1 MYIEMKVFG
10 FALDSIAQ
18 LPMILLKD
26 ADERHTIP
34 VWIGTSESVSFAAEF
49 LGREV
54 ALRNGRKDL
63 LGSLM
68 ERLGMHIER
77 IVIESLTDGVFTASV
92 RLAAADGEE
101 VRLEVHVSE
110 AMLLSLRYRMPI
122 LVDSELLAQAST
134 LDMSDD
140 IAEETNARRFID
152 FLDQLDPTTLGKYPM

>member
-18 LPMILLKD
+18 MPMILLKD
-26 ADERHTIP
+26 AEENHTIP

-49 LGREV
+49 VGREV

-63 LGSLM
+63 LGSLL
-68 ERLGMHIER
+68 ERLEMHIVG
-77 IVIESLTDGVFTASV
+77 IFIEDLTDGAFTASV
-92 RLAAADGEE
+92 RLGAADGEE
-101 VRLEVHVSE
+101 LRVEVHVSE
-110 AMLLSLRYRMPI
+110 AMLLSLRYRMP
-122 LVDSELLAQAST
+122 VQVACELLEQAST
-134 LDMSDD
+134 LDMSDA